1 MWSRLSEAILLAGR
15 RDVAVR
21 MMAGQ
26 LPQRLIEFI
35 HECVPT
41 YQAAEVLL
49 FFAAH
54 PDGEYSAEDIVVA
67 MRPVVITV
75 PAVKEYAS
83 LFVDKGLIQQ
93 AHERYRYGPST
104 TELEHGI
111 DQLAKAYNEKPVTLI
126 RAIYG
131 IADSKIQSFADAFK
145 LRED

>member
-1 MWSRLSEAILLAGR
+1 
-15 RDVAVR
+15 
-21 MMAGQ
+21 MMAVH
-26 LPQRLIEFI
+26 LSQRLIDFI

-41 YQAAEVLL
+41 YQAAELLL
-49 FFAAH
+49 FLAGH
-54 PDGEYSAEDIVVA
+54 PDNEYSAEDIAEA

-75 PAVKEYAS
+75 SAVREYAS

-104 TELEHGI
+104 KELERGI
-111 DQLAKAYNEKPVTLI
+111 SELAKAYNEKPVTLI

-145 LRED
+145 LGED